1 MQDVMGVYE
10 FEKVVEALKMIDIR
24 EYGSLQWVK
33 QHQAISQLNLQAH
46 INAMMRG
53 DEYVMDAL
61 ATFDKVKK
69 L

>member
-1 MQDVMGVYE
+1 MGVYE
-10 FEKVVEALKMIDIR
+10 CEKVVEALKMIDIR